1 MVHAKQ
7 LLSILSCY
15 LRSTYTQY
23 KYLDVPRVNNT
34 GHTLNPLELFYIRD
48 KHMGNNEYTN
58 KQDTSRPFQ
67 LYA

>member
-15 LRSTYTQY
+15 LRPTYTQY
-23 KYLDVPRVNNT
+23 TYLDVPRVNNT
-34 GHTLNPLELFYIRD
+34 GHTLNTLELFYIRD
-48 KHMGNNEYTN
+48 MHTGNNEYTN
-58 KQDTSRPFQ
+58 KQDISRPFQ